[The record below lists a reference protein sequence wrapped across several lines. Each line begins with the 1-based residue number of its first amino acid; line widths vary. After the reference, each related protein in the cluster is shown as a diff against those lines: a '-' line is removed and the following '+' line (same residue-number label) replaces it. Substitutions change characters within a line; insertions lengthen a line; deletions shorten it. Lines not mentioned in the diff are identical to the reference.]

1 VRRYFG
7 LPDQRLGPTA
17 LAVGSFDGVH
27 LGHRAVLERLLG
39 TARARDLTAAWI
51 TFDPHPRC
59 VLDPVNCPQ
68 QITTL
73 DERLSLVKP
82 LGVEHAIVL
91 GFNRALAAL
100 TAEEFMARLLEAM
113 DLRAL
118 VVGYDFACG
127 RGRTGD
133 VPWLREHGRGAGYTV
148 EEVAPFRLHGE
159 EVHSS
164 EVRRLLTLGEVEAA
178 ARLLGRDFT
187 LAGLVEPG
195 DRIGHEIG
203 WPTVNLAVPPG
214 KLVPGHAIY
223 AGWARTPAG
232 EHQAAISVGY
242 RPTFGKTDL
251 RVEAYL
257 LDFEG
262 DLYQQHLEFRFVARL
277 RDQVKFAS
285 AEALGAQIARDV
297 EETREVLSRPRS

>member
-7 LPDQRLGPTA
+7 LPDRRLGPTA

-27 LGHRAVLERLLG
+27 LGHRAVLDRLLT
-39 TARARDLTAAWI
+39 TARARDLAPGWI

-82 LGVEHAIVL
+82 LGVEHAMVL
-91 GFNRALAAL
+91 GFNRELAAL
-100 TAEEFMARLLEAM
+100 TAGEFMARLLEAM
-113 DLRAL
+113 ELRAL
-118 VVGYDFACG
+118 VVGYDFALG

-133 VPWLREHGRGAGYTV
+133 VAWLREHGGRHGYAV
-148 EEVAPFRLHGE
+148 EEVSPFRLDGE

-178 ARLLGRDFT
+178 GRLLGREFA

-203 WPTVNLAVPPG
+203 WPTVNQAVPPG

-232 EHQAAISVGY
+232 QHQAAISVGY
-242 RPTFGKTDL
+242 RPTFGRTDL

-257 LDFEG
+257 LDFDG
-262 DLYQQHLEFRFVARL
+262 DLYQQHLELRFVARL
-277 RDQVKFAS
+277 RDQVKFPS
-285 AEALGAQIARDV
+285 AEALSAQIARDV
-297 EETREVLSRPRS
+297 EETRSVLDARG

>member
-1 VRRYFG
+1 MRRYFG

-27 LGHRAVLERLLG
+27 LGHRAVLERLLDASRLEG
-39 TARARDLTAAWI
+39 LTPAWI

-59 VLDPVNCPQ
+59 VLDPVNCPP

-73 DERLSLVKP
+73 DERLSLVKA
-82 LGVEHAIVL
+82 LGIEHAIVL

-100 TAEEFMARLLEAM
+100 TADEFMARLLDAM
-113 DLRAL
+113 ELRAL
-118 VVGYDFACG
+118 VVGYDFALG

-133 VPWLREHGRGAGYTV
+133 VAWLREHGRTLGYTV
-148 EEVAPFRLHGE
+148 DEVPPFRLHGE

-178 ARLLGRDFT
+178 GRLLGREFT

-232 EHQAAISVGY
+232 DHQAAISVGY

-257 LDFEG
+257 LDFHG
-262 DLYQQHLEFRFVARL
+262 DLYQQHLELRFVARL
-277 RDQVKFAS
+277 RDQVKFPS
-285 AEALGAQIARDV
+285 AGALGAQIARDV
-297 EETREVLSRPRS
+297 EETREVLGRPRP

>member
-1 VRRYFG
+1 
-7 LPDQRLGPTA
+7 
-17 LAVGSFDGVH
+17 
-27 LGHRAVLERLLG
+27 
-39 TARARDLTAAWI
+39 
-51 TFDPHPRC
+51 
-59 VLDPVNCPQ
+59 
-68 QITTL
+68 
-73 DERLSLVKP
+73 
-82 LGVEHAIVL
+82 
-91 GFNRALAAL
+91 
-100 TAEEFMARLLEAM
+100 
-113 DLRAL
+113 
-118 VVGYDFACG
+118 
-127 RGRTGD
+127 
-133 VPWLREHGRGAGYTV
+133 
-148 EEVAPFRLHGE
+148 
-159 EVHSS
+159 
-164 EVRRLLTLGEVEAA
+164 
-178 ARLLGRDFT
+178 
-187 LAGLVEPG
+187 
-195 DRIGHEIG
+195 
-203 WPTVNLAVPPG
+203 VNLAVPPG